1 MTDSKPESEREDT
14 FFFKHSQQA
23 VATLVD
29 QICLFLKK
37 NMEEQLLCSYTIFIN
52 LRD

>member
-23 VATLVD
+23 LIRFVY
-29 QICLFLKK
+29 FKK
-37 NMEEQLLCSYTIFIN
+37 NMEEQLLYSYTIFIN